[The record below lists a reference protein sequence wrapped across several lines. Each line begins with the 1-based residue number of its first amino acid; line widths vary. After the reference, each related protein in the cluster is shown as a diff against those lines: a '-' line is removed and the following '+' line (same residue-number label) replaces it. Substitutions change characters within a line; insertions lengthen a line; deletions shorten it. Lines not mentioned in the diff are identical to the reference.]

1 MNATQIIARLLPS
14 AAEFLAAKHGVTV
27 AQIADA
33 LEAKN
38 EKIAAQLADL
48 MASAYEAH
56 LAAK

>member
-1 MNATQIIARLLPS
+1 MTTAQIIKALLPS

-27 AQIADA
+27 GQIADA

-38 EKIAAQLADL
+38 EKVAAQLADL

-56 LAAK
+56 IAAK

>member
-1 MNATQIIARLLPS
+1 MNTTQIIKALLKS

-27 AQIADA
+27 EQIADA

-56 LAAK
+56 MAAK